1 MERQKYIPPFKE
13 NPSRRIFPSRLM
25 LKIFP
30 TEIMEDASS
39 FQEINEHMHNGY
51 GVVITYNHIS
61 LSDHIRIIATCI
73 TNVKSIATRAIVSPI
88 AEHQYNTPIINFCRE
103 THVVLL
109 PIITPHTIKKYRE
122 QGKSTTDKNICR
134 EKYKKFILNAHDALN
149 RGGSVFIAPQGGR
162 KPSLGNP
169 LTYGPLYH
177 LLENYPNEKLLFVS
191 AGLGI
196 PDISDYATQKTRGL
210 NVLRRY
216 TLKVSSPFTRK
227 ELVNKIQG
235 DENKIDAYIFNAL
248 HTVVPD
254 AYK

>member
-30 TEIMEDASS
+30 TETIEVASS

-73 TNVKSIATRAIVSPI
+73 TNVKSIAARAIVSPI

-103 THVVLL
+103 THVALL

-122 QGKSTTDKNICR
+122 QGKSITDKNICR
-134 EKYKKFILNAHDALN
+134 KKYKNFILNAHDALS
-149 RGGSVFIAPQGGR
+149 RGGSVFIAPQGEENHR
-162 KPSLGNP
+162 LAILSRMDLSIICWKTTQTRNYYLSQQDLVFQ
-169 LTYGPLYH
+169 TYLIM
-177 LLENYPNEKLLFVS
+177 LLKKHE
-191 AGLGI
+191 
-196 PDISDYATQKTRGL
+196 D
-210 NVLRRY
+210 
-216 TLKVSSPFTRK
+216 
-227 ELVNKIQG
+227 
-235 DENKIDAYIFNAL
+235 
-248 HTVVPD
+248 
-254 AYK
+254 